1 MANPIIHAEHCFTK
15 HPDLSHFTMHTHET
29 YEIYC
34 FLSGNAKYFVE
45 GTVYR
50 LRPGDILITKKAEA
64 HSLLFSN
71 DAPYERMFVYFNAD
85 ALLGDYRERA
95 IPFLDHRS
103 LGKYNHYPAARFA
116 EHHWVEYF
124 HKICETDDVEKQR
137 LYLSVL
143 ICEMSEQAR
152 FLEEKEESKDTM
164 ADIIAYI
171 NRHLTEDLSLE
182 RLCEKFYISKSHL
195 NRKFKLLT
203 GSTVWEY
210 IKTKRLVTAKEL
222 LQSGKHPTVVAAQ
235 CGFREYSSFFYAYK
249 AKFGVSPKQDLIQML
264 R

>member
-1 MANPIIHAEHCFTK
+1 MPAPIIHAEHLYTEK
-15 HPDLSHFTMHTHET
+15 PDPGQFTMHTHET
-29 YEIYC
+29 YEIYN

-45 GTVYR
+45 GNVYR

-64 HSLLFSN
+64 HSLLFAS

-85 ALLGDYRERA
+85 ALLGTYRESTL
-95 IPFLDHRS
+95 PFLDERA
-103 LGKYNHYPAARFA
+103 LGKYNHYPASRFA
-116 EHHWVEYF
+116 EYRWSEYF
-124 HKICETDDVEKQR
+124 QKICSTTDTEKQR

-143 ICEMSEQAR
+143 ISEMSEQTHQ
-152 FLEEKEESKDTM
+152 LQDKEDVKDLM

-171 NRHLTEDLSLE
+171 NRHLTESLSLDV
-182 RLCEKFYISKSHL
+182 LCEKFYISKSHL
-195 NRKFKLLT
+195 NRKFKRLT

-222 LQSGKHPTVVAAQ
+222 LHSGKHPTAVAIQ
-235 CGFREYSSFFYAYK
+235 CGFKEYSAFFYAYK
-249 AKFGVSPKQDLIQML
+249 AKFGVSPKQDFSQNL